1 MILLEREI
9 STRKEELMIDY
20 YKKLNKQVI
29 LSATLK
35 IKSMLSTNTQI

>member
-1 MILLEREI
+1 
-9 STRKEELMIDY
+9 MIDY